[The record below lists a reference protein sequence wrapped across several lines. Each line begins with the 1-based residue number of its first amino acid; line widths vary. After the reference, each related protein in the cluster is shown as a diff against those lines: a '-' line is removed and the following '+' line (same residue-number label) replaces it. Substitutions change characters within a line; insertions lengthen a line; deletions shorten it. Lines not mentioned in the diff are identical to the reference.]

1 MLPWLWCRPAGATP
15 IQPLAQKLP
24 YAIGVAVKRK
34 KVFKVETNMDQQ
46 WDPAVQH
53 LELCLVTY
61 DGTRNVRKKNVY
73 MYV

>member
-1 MLPWLWCRPAGATP
+1 
-15 IQPLAQKLP
+15 
-24 YAIGVAVKRK
+24 
-34 KVFKVETNMDQQ
+34 MDQQ